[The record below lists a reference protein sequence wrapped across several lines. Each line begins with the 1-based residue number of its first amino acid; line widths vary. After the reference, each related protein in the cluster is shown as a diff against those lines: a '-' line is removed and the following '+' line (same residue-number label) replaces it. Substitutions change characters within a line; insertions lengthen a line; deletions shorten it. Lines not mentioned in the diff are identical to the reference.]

1 MTEAP
6 QMPPLEVFAEDWE
19 RALAVVAHPD
29 DMEYGGAAA
38 VARWTSQGKSVVY
51 ALVTSG
57 EAGIDSMAPEEAG
70 PPRRRRA
77 VPPRA
82 AVGVHEVEF
91 LGGADGMLEYGL
103 PLRRD
108 IAAAIRRHRPDVVIT
123 SNFRDTFGPGV
134 LNMSDHI
141 VTGRAVVDAV
151 RDAAN
156 RWVFRDLADAGLEPW
171 GGVKCV
177 IAMGSPLSTHGVDV
191 TDHLDAG
198 IESLKAHEA
207 YLAGLGNG
215 GMDPE
220 EFLESIARM
229 TGARMGCRFAVG
241 FEVINFQFY

>member
-1 MTEAP
+1 
-6 QMPPLEVFAEDWE
+6 
-19 RALAVVAHPD
+19 
-29 DMEYGGAAA
+29 
-38 VARWTSQGKSVVY
+38 
-51 ALVTSG
+51 
-57 EAGIDSMAPEEAG
+57 
-70 PPRRRRA
+70 
-77 VPPRA
+77 
-82 AVGVHEVEF
+82 VHEVEF